1 MDKRLDNG
9 EYERYIGRHFRGLS
23 DVRNELYYRI
33 CKWGKKG
40 MEYGKSMEETK
51 KWLVDDINLDP
62 KYPKHVEVLVKKW
75 IHSIDVDL
83 EKRTGKSEWIYL
95 IETCDII
102 MWVRAEVDD
111 LTGKVIDIV
120 DTDIIKYPSF
130 Y

>member
-40 MEYGKSMEETK
+40 MEYGDSMAETK
-51 KWLVDDINLDP
+51 KWIINQIEV
-62 KYPKHVEVLVKKW
+62 KHPSVEVHCKKW
-75 IHSIDVDL
+75 IHSIDVDW
-83 EKRTGKSEWIYL
+83 EKGTGKSEWIYL
-95 IETCDII
+95 IETCGII
-102 MWVRAEVDD
+102 AWIRVEVED